1 MEQQKNVKRTSSQ
14 VLELQQLIA
23 APLVSTIE
31 ADALSA
37 QKYLDFLMKF
47 AFESFDPVTGRT
59 GQLRLITF
67 AYTEQGA
74 DGKTH
79 RREASIPLLTLIP
92 LPLLHV
98 EEADFDFDIK
108 IIDALTEKAEETFS
122 YEDGKTE
129 EPTGTFGM
137 KMRASLA
144 PRSGRQEG
152 ELQQSLAANMKVRVR
167 MRPSDMPAGLSSILH
182 LAANNMSVADVP
194 EQEQPQPQQR
204 EGGDD
209 DGQ

>member
-122 YEDGKTE
+122 YEDEFDVRNHGLGIAYGPFHSGSVLDEVELELPMLVQRVGELCLVSFDDE
-129 EPTGTFGM
+129 EAVFVRQRAYFGY
-137 KMRASLA
+137 
-144 PRSGRQEG
+144 RSGHSAVG
-152 ELQQSLAANMKVRVR
+152 VFAK
-167 MRPSDMPAGLSSILH
+167 LS
-182 LAANNMSVADVP
+182 NNIYL
-194 EQEQPQPQQR
+194 
-204 EGGDD
+204 
-209 DGQ
+209 